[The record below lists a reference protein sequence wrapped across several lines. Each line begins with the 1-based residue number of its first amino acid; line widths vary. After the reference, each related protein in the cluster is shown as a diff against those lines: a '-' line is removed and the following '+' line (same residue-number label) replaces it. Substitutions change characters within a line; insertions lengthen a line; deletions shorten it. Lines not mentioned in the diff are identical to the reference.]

1 MLAVRG
7 SLDIEEALSIASLV
21 GSTRAMM
28 AALLA
33 GFASNKIFWATDLLN
48 SKKDE
53 QAIKLYWKSE
63 CIFIF

>member
-33 GFASNKIFWATDLLN
+33 GFASNKIF
-48 SKKDE
+48 
-53 QAIKLYWKSE
+53 
-63 CIFIF
+63 